1 MEFDRTSLP
10 KSSTY
15 HSFRFARHFANEPKN
30 IPDLKKFKGY
40 LNNPFSSGL
49 WKLEATWVENPDIS
63 AAIWKDI
70 STEFGKGSLSIK
82 SGKRTKTIKITED
95 LKETCQFAIHKTM
108 TFYLAMFSSLAEQDG
123 FAIEESEYTSDISET
138 LNLVLDLIDLNKI
151 KNSYSEAYEHFKENI
166 LFESFTP
173 AIFDKDL
180 CKHKF
185 GFFISSSSPRD
196 SGKISIIAFESAP
209 LKALS
214 KFLVLIGK
222 ITDQTIIPTFSPE
235 EEVLEPYFDILELSY
250 PSSIRQPHLY
260 PLIDKALTNYKNG
273 DYVDCVSALG
283 LAGEDVLTQIFET
296 LNREQL
302 HKGLTLGQLLDEI
315 QRRASLLFKNKN
327 EPQPDI
333 TALYETLKKAIL
345 ESEDKG
351 LAALEVT
358 RQLVTKQQAM
368 NKYIL
373 DKIEKSGR
381 PEQVRSLFPARVLT
395 ALTELI
401 KFRNASS
408 HKSRIP
414 IGPYESKRCAY
425 CLFVIYTWWDETK
438 TSIDWDLAP
447 EEITKEII
455 KNSNQ

>member
-1 MEFDRTSLP
+1 MELDRTSLQ
-10 KSSTY
+10 KNSTF
-15 HSFRFARHFANEPKN
+15 HSFRFARHFANDTKN
-30 IPDLKKFKGY
+30 IPDLRKFKGY

-49 WKLEATWVENPDIS
+49 WKLEASWVENPDIS
-63 AAIWKDI
+63 EAIWKDI
-70 STEFGKGSLSIK
+70 STEFKKGSLSIK

-123 FAIEESEYTSDISET
+123 FAIEEPESMSDISET

-151 KNSYSEAYEHFKENI
+151 KNSYKEAYDHFKENI
-166 LFESFTP
+166 LFEGFTP
-173 AIFDKDL
+173 AIFDKNL
-180 CKHKF
+180 CKHKC
-185 GFFISSSSPRD
+185 GCFISSASPRD
-196 SGKISIIAFESAP
+196 SGKISIVAFESAP

-250 PSSIRQPHLY
+250 PFSIRQPHLY
-260 PLIDKALTNYKNG
+260 PLIEKSITNYRNS

-296 LNREQL
+296 LYREQL

-315 QRRASLLFKNKN
+315 QRRANLLFKHKS

-333 TALYETLKKAIL
+333 STLYEIIKKAIS

-351 LAALEVT
+351 LAALEAT

-368 NKYIL
+368 NKHI
-373 DKIEKSGR
+373 IEKIDKYGK
-381 PEQVRSLFPARVLT
+381 PEQVKSLFPARVLT

-401 KFRNASS
+401 RFRNASS

-425 CLFVIYTWWDETK
+425 CLLVIYIWWDETK
-438 TSIDWDLAP
+438 ISIDWDLAP
-447 EEITKEII
+447 EDIMKEII
-455 KNSNQ
+455 KSSNQ